1 MSSTDNN
8 ILAYY
13 YGFNE
18 KPMEI
23 RKKCETGYYLKKTK
37 QNLFDIGAFGSISEV
52 CLKSDCKYI
61 VKLIP
66 IAYEKVYKTF
76 LREALIAPMMAKY
89 GIGPKIHDIFICLN
103 AGYIIMD
110 KWDGSIR
117 KLTGKNELTEDH
129 LITISDLIVKMHSK
143 GVIHNDLHTANVLYR
158 KRDDGSYEFCLTDFG
173 LSLYFEDR
181 DDIIPTKFI
190 PSSKSPNIFFPAFDF
205 YKFSNALESRRNIIF
220 IPFFF
225 NKGYISLIDNL
236 LVSKFYTKSEFN
248 ATTFNDF
255 LKSVNLDRSKI
266 KKTSKIDSSAHLL
279 DSFKFNKKSLFNKS
293 VKNNR
298 RRLKTSSINN
308 RNSIDNNNKKSLP
321 GKKLPKKSS
330 KSSKNSSKKNSRNI
344 INRISKSNLNTSQPT
359 RIPEDDLSNVEKSK
373 EEINSVITTE
383 KLK

>member
-66 IAYEKVYKTF
+66 ISYEKVYKTF

-129 LITISDLIVKMHSK
+129 LITISDLIVKMHTK

-158 KRDDGSYEFCLTDFG
+158 KKSDGSYEFCLTDFG
-173 LSLYFEDR
+173 LSLYFENK

-190 PSSKSPNIFFPAFDF
+190 PSTKSPNIFFPAFDF

-255 LKSVNLDRSKI
+255 LESVNLDRSKI

-293 VKNNR
+293 FKNNR
-298 RRLKTSSINN
+298 PRIKTNSVNSINGVN
-308 RNSIDNNNKKSLP
+308 NNNKKSLS
-321 GKKLPKKSS
+321 KKSL
-330 KSSKNSSKKNSRNI
+330 SKKSLNKKNTGNSKNI
-344 INRISKSNLNTSQPT
+344 INRLSKSNLNTSQPT
-359 RIPEDDLSNVEKSK
+359 RVPEDDLSNVEKSK
-373 EEINSVITTE
+373 EDINSAVTTE
-383 KLK
+383 KLE